1 LGTGALACG
10 AGEWDS
16 VKEDEMTDPSEVTER
31 GGPWVREVCAALDV
45 PAKEVN
51 IPRILELTREISHR
65 KTRPLGPV
73 GAFILGMALG
83 RHPDADPAELYDR
96 ILSTLPE
103 QVADAD

>member
-1 LGTGALACG
+1 MA
-10 AGEWDS
+10 
-16 VKEDEMTDPSEVTER
+16 DPSEVTER

-45 PAKEVN
+45 PAADVD

-83 RHPDADPAELYDR
+83 RHPDADVQALHDQ
-96 ILSTLPE
+96 ILATLPE
-103 QVADAD
+103 QVDQTD